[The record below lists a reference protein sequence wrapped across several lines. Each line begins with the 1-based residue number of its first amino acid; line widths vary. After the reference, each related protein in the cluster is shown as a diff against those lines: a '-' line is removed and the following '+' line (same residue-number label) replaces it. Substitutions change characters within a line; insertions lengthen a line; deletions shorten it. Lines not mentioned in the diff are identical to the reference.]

1 MSSSFFLRNSLYQK
15 INMILNRQSA
25 KVAKKGSFHIQKL
38 GVLAANL
45 FLLEPI
51 LKSFPLPSREGVRGG
66 EVFLLYFLVILFTPT
81 PTLPRQGGGSLILR

>member
-1 MSSSFFLRNSLYQK
+1 
-15 INMILNRQSA
+15 MILNRQSA

-51 LKSFPLPSREGVRGG
+51 LKSFPLPSREGVRG